1 MQKWPYLK
9 YVQLPYI
16 YANVDLLIGT
26 NAPKLMEPW
35 KVINSQ
41 GEGPYAVKTL
51 LGWVVNGPLQGQ
63 GACYGKQGQ
72 PQLITNRI
80 SLVYLNELLVRQ
92 FNHDFPESSYEENT
106 EM

>member
-1 MQKWPYLK
+1 MHP
-9 YVQLPYI
+9 
-16 YANVDLLIGT
+16 N
-26 NAPKLMEPW
+26 LMEPW

-41 GEGPYAVKTL
+41 GKGPYAVKTL

-72 PQLITNRI
+72 LQLITNRI

-92 FNHDFPESSYEENT
+92 FNHDFPESSYEEKT